1 MSNDLINENKI
12 NAEVTEVSNDVL
24 PEINKSFCFVGED
37 FANQSFSVDLFVKRN
52 RSKASL
58 EQLKEDLSSYLRILK
73 ISMIELINEDYT
85 DFVNLSTNL
94 MGLDKAI
101 NNLSVPLRQ
110 LRDDGINIQIKFNHI
125 IEKLETRINKL
136 YIIRQNKS
144 QLNKLIT
151 VMNGIERAEKWFSL
165 FESNRLNNDNNIDNE
180 KHWFSSIEKIALVIA
195 KIETHFKSLDLNI
208 PLVTQQLSAR
218 FELIS
223 HMLYEN
229 LESAFFSAITNND
242 RQQLESILRIYSL
255 NGKHT
260 ELENMFRQKVVKPY
274 MNEVI
279 CESFLDKYGINRFF
293 QEILQFIDLKCQL
306 IISINDENFSFII
319 SSVWKEISNC
329 LIIRT
334 SSLFSAGNPDRFHL
348 QYSSTTEFI
357 DNFIIKSQIE
367 KSVLES
373 DPNYIELMNK
383 FNTEVYFHI
392 RFQQIATKFE
402 TSLQEHSYDY
412 INDNQFKLFVT
423 QTLYDCITTCWS
435 PQTIFISHL
444 FSSFWKLTL
453 QLLSRYSFWL
463 QNIKES
469 DLKNASINI
478 LNETSVQNIKYS
490 NQSIFLGL
498 LVNDCEIIITKLKS
512 FFDSNIL
519 VLKPTTVI
527 NEELNQSFIEALEL
541 VETNGLSN
549 VVKLIK
555 ACLVSQ
561 CDAVL
566 KQVNELPRLYR
577 KTNKDVPIKASNY
590 VNNCIDLITFMTSSE
605 TQFWKIQWTEDIL
618 REVTNN
624 FKQFTSEV
632 LISVQKIED
641 SLKRLKKAKNGNQ
654 SNQMKNNTIMSD
666 DNKIRLQIYYD
677 VDEFGKQV

>member
-677 VDEFGKQV
+677 VEEFGKQV

>member
-125 IEKLETRINKL
+125 IEKLETRISKL

-165 FESNRLNNDNNIDNE
+165 FETNRLNNDNNIDNE
-180 KHWFSSIEKIALVIA
+180 KDWFSSIEKIALVIA